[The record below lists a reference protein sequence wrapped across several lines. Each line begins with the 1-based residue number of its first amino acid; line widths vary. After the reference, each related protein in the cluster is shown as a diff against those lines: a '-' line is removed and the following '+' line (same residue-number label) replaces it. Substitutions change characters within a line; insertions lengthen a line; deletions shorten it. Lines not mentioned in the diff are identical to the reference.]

1 MSGVRWIAPYMIA
14 SWICLSPLF
23 TSAIFVFSL
32 VKYKPL
38 TYNNTYVYPWWGYM
52 IGWMLALV
60 SMVNIPIVFFYQLVF
75 SAHGSLIERWNVLTT
90 PYLPHCRSETV
101 NAPNVLNIELG
112 LNSNADSDGL
122 KNDDADAPPPPYDEY
137 GGMYIFQLFD
147 YYAAS
152 GFVLLWVSMFES
164 FTIGWVYGGRR
175 FMKNVTEMSGV
186 RWIAPYMIASWI
198 CLSPL
203 FTSAIFVFSLVK
215 YKPLTYNNT
224 YVYPWWGY
232 MIGWMLALVSMV
244 NIPIVFFYQ
253 LIFSAHGSLIE
264 RWNVL
269 TTPYLPHCRSET
281 VNAPNVHVVEPSF
294 LNIELGLNSKA
305 NSDVMENC
313 DSDMPPPPYDES
325 VGTQDHDAK
334 ESV

>member
-1 MSGVRWIAPYMIA
+1 MPV
-14 SWICLSPLF
+14 SPLWAVLF
-23 TSAIFVFSL
+23 FLCLIVLGLDTQFVGVEGLIATIVDLYPNTLLKGLRRELLCVFVCL
-32 VKYKPL
+32 VFC
-38 TYNNTYVYPWWGYM
+38 
-52 IGWMLALV
+52 LAG
-60 SMVNIPIVFFYQLVF
+60 IPIC
-75 SAHGSLIERWNVLTT
+75 T
-90 PYLPHCRSETV
+90 
-101 NAPNVLNIELG
+101 
-112 LNSNADSDGL
+112 
-122 KNDDADAPPPPYDEY
+122 Y

-253 LIFSAHGSLIE
+253 LVFSAHGSLIE
-264 RWNVL
+264 RWNIL

-281 VNAPNVHVVEPSF
+281 VNAPDVHVVEPSF
-294 LNIELGLNSKA
+294 LNIELGLNSNA
-305 NSDVMENC
+305 DRDVIKNC

-325 VGTQDHDAK
+325 VGTHDHDAK